1 MLEKRYFCKLKNKT
15 RKGLTGFDSVSRRY
29 VSVQSDDAYA
39 LKTETSANLNGENN
53 YALAA

>member
-1 MLEKRYFCKLKNKT
+1 MPKKHYFCKLKI
-15 RKGLTGFDSVSRRY
+15 RPGKGLTGFDSVSRRY
-29 VSVQSDDAYA
+29 VSVQSDDAHA